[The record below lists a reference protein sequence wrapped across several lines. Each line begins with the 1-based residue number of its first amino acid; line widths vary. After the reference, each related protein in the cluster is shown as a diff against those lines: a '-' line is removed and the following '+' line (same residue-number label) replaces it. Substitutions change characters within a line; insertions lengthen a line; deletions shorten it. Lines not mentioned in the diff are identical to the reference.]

1 MYKVQTSNIVEPE
14 TMEIEWTIL
23 NKILDYRKRTRS
35 TKFVGAMTIEVLRKE
50 FMKLGLN
57 VSNRDVFIE
66 RVPSEL
72 DLLVAK
78 KGTNPEENLVY
89 RPDDVLAVLEVKFR
103 GSYGKSSVVK
113 MKKVFDSI
121 RAANKNIGCYYVSIS
136 ENRRYKYRIT
146 KANLG
151 YQCFEFFTRESN
163 LESALRNRR
172 IAPTGDWEKLRST
185 LLDL

>member
-1 MYKVQTSNIVEPE
+1 
-14 TMEIEWTIL
+14 MEIEWEIL

-35 TKFVGAMTIEVLRKE
+35 TKFVGAMTIELLRKDLME
-50 FMKLGLN
+50 LGLN
-57 VSNRDVFIE
+57 VSNRDIFIE
-66 RVPSEL
+66 GVPNEL

-89 RPDDVLAVLEVKFR
+89 RPDDILAVLEVKFR

-113 MKKVFDSI
+113 IKKVFDSI
-121 RAANKNIGCYYVSIS
+121 KAANKSIECYYVSVS
-136 ENRRYKYRIT
+136 ENRRYKHRIT
-146 KANLG
+146 RDNLG

-163 LESALRNRR
+163 LESALRNGR
-172 IAPTGDWEKLRST
+172 IAPTGDWERLRSK